1 MAQFQHGDV
10 AINYEVSGA
19 GFPLLLIAPGGMNSS
34 IDWWSRAAL
43 DPLAVYADDFQLIAM
58 DQRNAG
64 ASTGPLDVQDPWG
77 SYIDDQL
84 GLLDHLGVERCHV
97 LGCCIGCSHALGL
110 IQRAPDRITSAVLQQ
125 PIGIVDDNRELFRN
139 MWREWGHQLAARRA
153 DVDPATVEAFGTRMW
168 EGEFTLNVS
177 REFVRSVTTPL
188 FVLPGVDAFHPGS
201 IGHEIAEL
209 APNARALEP
218 WKDSPEHVRAAVEAV
233 RAFLRE
239 HTPAA
244 APA

>member
-10 AINYEVSGA
+10 AINYQVSGA

-64 ASTGPLDVQDPWG
+64 ASAGPLDVQDPWG

-110 IQRAPDRITSAVLQQ
+110 IQRAPERITSAVLQQ

-139 MWREWGHQLAARRA
+139 MWTRSTRARSAARSRSWRR
-153 DVDPATVEAFGTRMW
+153 TRGRW
-168 EGEFTLNVS
+168 S
-177 REFVRSVTTPL
+177 RGRTAPSTCGRPSRRSARSCASTRRPPRRPEPGL
-188 FVLPGVDAFHPGS
+188 RRSALPGRVGGVPEV
-201 IGHEIAEL
+201 HEQG
-209 APNARALEP
+209 R
-218 WKDSPEHVRAAVEAV
+218 R
-233 RAFLRE
+233 LR
-239 HTPAA
+239 
-244 APA
+244 

>member
-1 MAQFQHGDV
+1 MGIGQPVARTEVEALAVPQAPRCGRLRDQNTPTDAIAATSCVRDSGRREPAATEQSTSSRPGRPLWRSAARYDAGALRICSSSGGGEGMAQFQHGDV

-84 GLLDHLGVERCHV
+84 GL
-97 LGCCIGCSHALGL
+97 
-110 IQRAPDRITSAVLQQ
+110 
-125 PIGIVDDNRELFRN
+125 
-139 MWREWGHQLAARRA
+139 
-153 DVDPATVEAFGTRMW
+153 
-168 EGEFTLNVS
+168 
-177 REFVRSVTTPL
+177 
-188 FVLPGVDAFHPGS
+188 
-201 IGHEIAEL
+201 
-209 APNARALEP
+209 
-218 WKDSPEHVRAAVEAV
+218 
-233 RAFLRE
+233 
-239 HTPAA
+239 
-244 APA
+244 